1 MSSNT
6 VNQEKDTWSSTLYN
20 TNASFVYSKQYTS
33 AVLGLLDP
41 KPGEKIIDFGCG
53 TGEVTKELEQI
64 VGKDGLVIDKAR
76 QNGLERTFVGD
87 VQDLVYPVELA
98 SLRGSFDAVFTNAV
112 LHWCKRDPAGVVSS
126 ARQALKADGKGRY
139 VEMALMEELEVDN
152 EHSQFLQ
159 GLRSALHIV
168 LESKGMDAKSLD
180 PWFFPSVQEYKTLL
194 EKGGFQ
200 VTHISLNP
208 RITPLPGRLIDW
220 LRTFCRESFL
230 ADLNEAEAEELMLLV
245 EDKCAVDM
253 RDSDGGW
260 SVMYARLRFV
270 AILPAATT

>member
-126 ARQALKADGKGRY
+126 ARQALKADGKGRF
-139 VEMALMEELEVDN
+139 VGE
-152 EHSQFLQ
+152 FG
-159 GLRSALHIV
+159 GLLNCI
-168 LESKGMDAKSLD
+168 ESKGMDAKSLD